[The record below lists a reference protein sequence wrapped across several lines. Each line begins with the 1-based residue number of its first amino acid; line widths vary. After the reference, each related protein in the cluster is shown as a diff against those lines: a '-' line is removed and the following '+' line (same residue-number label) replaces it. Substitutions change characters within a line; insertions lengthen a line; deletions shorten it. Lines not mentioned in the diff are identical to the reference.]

1 MKLGIKSLE
10 TCLRIGSTKMLE
22 NKRSMFRTWHNKVF
36 PKSVLKDI
44 TERALNSNEE
54 SRLKIKMLNIM
65 EEKVL

>member
-1 MKLGIKSLE
+1 M
-10 TCLRIGSTKMLE
+10 RIGSTKMLE